1 MPSFKSQKKKSYIHA
16 IPFFF
21 LLFLLPIPRTSLSIY
36 PADRFSCSKNVWE
49 KLPETSCASGPLF
62 IWWRRPLPKPRV
74 LSGASGLQSR
84 DCLSVSMS
92 ACHRA
97 RDTTRC
103 HTHAWIKEKGGIWR
117 RAALISRHLSGLKF
131 NVMFSLPVRKGRLV
145 QLWYVDM
152 KTAAWKFILV

>member
-1 MPSFKSQKKKSYIHA
+1 MPSFKSRKKKVIFMRSHFS
-16 IPFFF
+16 FFF
-21 LLFLLPIPRTSLSIY
+21 SPIPRTSLSIY

-103 HTHAWIKEKGGIWR
+103 HTHTHAWIKEKGGIWL

-131 NVMFSLPVRKGRLV
+131 NFMFSLAVKKGV
-145 QLWYVDM
+145 WSNCD
-152 KTAAWKFILV
+152 T

>member
-1 MPSFKSQKKKSYIHA
+1 MFCIRHAFLQVAKKRSYIHA

-21 LLFLLPIPRTSLSIY
+21 SFFLPIPRTSLSIY

-103 HTHAWIKEKGGIWR
+103 HTHAWIKQKGGIWL
-117 RAALISRHLSGLKF
+117 RAALISGHLSGLKF
-131 NVMFSLPVRKGRLV
+131 NFMFSLPVKKGRLA
-145 QLWYVDM
+145 QDM
-152 KTAAWKFILV
+152 KTAAWKCVPV

>member
-1 MPSFKSQKKKSYIHA
+1 MPSFKSQKKSYIRA

-21 LLFLLPIPRTSLSIY
+21 FFFFLPIPRTSLSIY

-92 ACHRA
+92 ACPRA

-103 HTHAWIKEKGGIWR
+103 HTHAWIKEKGGIR
-117 RAALISRHLSGLKF
+117 LRAALICRHLSGLKF
-131 NVMFSLPVRKGRLV
+131 NFMSSLPVKKGRLV

-152 KTAAWKFILV
+152 KTAAWKSIPV